1 MASRVF
7 YGICNTA
14 RDESIKEVVLKNQ
27 NDISLIEGDILTVYF
42 VAGNDS
48 SAPSLK
54 LYNNSIN
61 NQNTIGEDTGIEIK
75 TRSNTF
81 ENSSIWQA
89 GETVLFCYTRESSTS
104 PSINNSYYWELI
116 EGGAASTEEYGVTKL
131 FSTEHFSEWLNDT
144 SLEVNDDKALAPSML
159 KKLYQL
165 LMGVDTESST
175 GGLTWH
181 PEETI
186 GELDTLGTLSFSGA
200 SVPIIYPLKHT
211 INQAI
216 GNIPTHTGQL
226 TNNGPG
232 RNTGT
237 GEVNELDKFIT
248 SRLTNNLYFYG
259 DARTLYT
266 IHKDNNN
273 EDVQVARIVLDNGS
287 NTVIGGE
294 LSGNYQKGLILRG
307 TTVTIQAS
315 STSAAA
321 TTITSALTVKGNVKV
336 DSGKQ
341 IDSPTILEGGTNIQ
355 SRYQKKLYIGN
366 IDTGT
371 ITLKANSSINSNNSG
386 GGQRTTAVPNI
397 TTSGVTYTPIG
408 VVGWNL
414 NEGDGAVSSGTEK
427 TPSGCNIWEAYISG
441 NTLHWAVRNFLS
453 KPNRIKITFRILYQR
468 TN

>member
-89 GETVLFCYTRESSTS
+89 GETVSFCYTRESSTS

-165 LMGVDTESST
+165 LMGADTESST
-175 GGLTWH
+175 GGLNWV
-181 PEETI
+181 PAVDE
-186 GELDTLGTLSFSGA
+186 GELEELGQLSLAGA
-200 SVPIIYPLKHT
+200 SISITYPLSHFF
-211 INQAI
+211 NQTI
-216 GNIPTHTGQL
+216 GNIPTHTGEL

-232 RNTGT
+232 PNTGRGT
-237 GEVNELDKFIT
+237 VNDLDKFIT
-248 SRLTNNLYFYG
+248 SRLANGLYFTEG
-259 DARTLYT
+259 SNKTLYSM
-266 IHKDNNN
+266 H
-273 EDVQVARIVLDNGS
+273 EGGASVARIVLDNGS

-397 TTSGVTYTPIG
+397 TTSGVTYAPIG

-414 NEGDGAVSSGTEK
+414 NEGDGTAPSGTEK

-453 KPNRIKITFRILYQR
+453 KPNKIKITFRILYQR